1 MYQRSVPHHTT
12 GGFTSHRSFLSD
24 EAYGSALDCLVKAC
38 SDMLL
43 VSLDGKVFL
52 GKRRVHPQPDWWFVG
67 GRIFPGE
74 TPIASCQR
82 LLRRELGLEIEASRF
97 SAVCAQSLAWGMRQQ
112 EPKDHGTTDSQVVLT
127 LQLEPPEVSKV
138 VLDEKEYVDSQWIA
152 PDAILSGH
160 FHPALK
166 VAVRSL
172 IAARKVREL
181 EAAVAAAANDAAVA
195 ALAREFCALSTQ
207 PLPAGESEYRVVA
220 PDLAYECGVTTSGV
234 STN

>member
-97 SAVCAQSLAWGMRQQ
+97 SAVCAQVGRFTHQTQLYFTDRRVSIEASLWA
-112 EPKDHGTTDSQVVLT
+112 
-127 LQLEPPEVSKV
+127 
-138 VLDEKEYVDSQWIA
+138 Y
-152 PDAILSGH
+152 
-160 FHPALK
+160 ALVRTVQSDLHC
-166 VAVRSL
+166 VAGGECRRMFEHL
-172 IAARKVREL
+172 L
-181 EAAVAAAANDAAVA
+181 LPHAAVAASDQADTATSADPEGSARFILGAVEQ
-195 ALAREFCALSTQ
+195 R
-207 PLPAGESEYRVVA
+207 
-220 PDLAYECGVTTSGV
+220 V
-234 STN
+234 STPGPQLAPLAVLSLA